1 MSVIYTTAAMLWPVV
16 YVLLGLVLT
25 KALYDWSRKRNNLP
39 LPPGPRGLP
48 LLGNLT
54 DLPTGSVPEFQHWI
68 KHKDVYG
75 PISSVTVLGQTM
87 ILIHDAKI
95 AHELLVERANLHS
108 GRPKLKFGFDLVGWN
123 RVMAGKQCNATFK
136 LYRRYTHQQLG
147 SKASVERYNEVQE
160 TAVGRFLWRVRQDNG
175 AALTQHL
182 KTEAGELILKVVY
195 DYTIEPFK
203 NDPLVDLVDEAM
215 EQFSEA
221 VVPGRWMVDIL
232 PFLAKVPS
240 WVPGTDFQKTAA
252 AWRQTLLDVANVP
265 YAYAKQQGKNKQNSH
280 ADFVTKSIE
289 QAQHGK
295 TLDATDEQA
304 IKWTAASMYLGGA
317 DTSVSTMNAFF
328 LAMSMFPDVQRKAQE
343 EIDRVIGNSRLP
355 IHADRENLPYINVI
369 VEEAQR
375 WHPIGPMGLPHVTDR
390 EDTINGYRIPKD
402 SILQP
407 AIWWFTRDPAVY
419 HDPETFK
426 PERFLPPY
434 NEPPA
439 TSFTFGFGRRICP
452 GRVLADASLFLV
464 IAQSLAVFDINKKVD
479 KEGKVVEPVHE
490 FMGGTVSYPKAFEVS
505 VVPRSQKHEELVD
518 EVVKQYPWQ
527 DSDARYISK
536 T

>member
-1 MSVIYTTAAMLWPVV
+1 MSVTDTTAAMPWPVV
-16 YVLLGLVLT
+16 YVLLGVILT
-25 KALYDWSRKRNNLP
+25 KAIYDWSRKRNNLP

-54 DLPTGSVPEFQHWI
+54 DLPTGSVPEFQHWL
-68 KHKDVYG
+68 KHKDAYG
-75 PISSVTVLGQTM
+75 PISSVTVMGQTI
-87 ILIHDAKI
+87 ILIHDAKV
-95 AHELLVERANLHS
+95 AHELLVERANIHS
-108 GRPKLKFGFDLVGWN
+108 GRPKLKFGFDMVGYN
-123 RVMAGKQCNATFK
+123 QTFAGQQCNATFK
-136 LYRRYTHQQLG
+136 LCRRYVHQQLG
-147 SKASVERYNEVQE
+147 SKMSVKRYNEVQE
-160 TAVGRFLWRVRQDNG
+160 TAVGRFLWRVRQDTG

-182 KTEAGELILKVVY
+182 RTEAGELILKVVY

-203 NDPLVDLVDEAM
+203 NDPLVHLVDEAM

-221 VVPGRWMVDIL
+221 TVPGRWMVDIF
-232 PFLAKVPS
+232 PFLSNVPS
-240 WVPGTDFQKTAA
+240 WVPGTGFQKTAA
-252 AWRQTLLDVANVP
+252 AWKQTLLDVANVP
-265 YAYAKQQGKNKQNSH
+265 YDYAKQQGKNKQISQT
-280 ADFVTKSIE
+280 DFVTKSIE
-289 QAQHGK
+289 QAQHKK
-295 TLDATDEQA
+295 TLDATDEHA
-304 IKWTAASMYLGGA
+304 IKWTAASMYMGGA

-343 EIDRVIGNSRLP
+343 ELDRMIGNSRLP
-355 IHADRENLPYINVI
+355 THADRENLPYINAI

-390 EDTINGYRIPKD
+390 EDIINGYRIPKD
-402 SILQP
+402 SLLLP

-452 GRVLADASLFLV
+452 GRVLADASLFLTF
-464 IAQSLAVFDINKKVD
+464 AQSLAVFNINKKVD

-490 FMGGTVSYPKAFEVS
+490 FMGGIVSYPKAFEVS
-505 VVPRSQKHEELVD
+505 VVPRSPKHGELVD
-518 EVVKQYPWQ
+518 EVVKRYPWQ
-527 DSDARYISK
+527 ESDAKYITK
-536 T
+536 A

>member
-1 MSVIYTTAAMLWPVV
+1 MSVIDTTSAMLWPTV
-16 YVLLGLVLT
+16 YVFLGVVLT
-25 KALYDWSRKRNNLP
+25 KALYDWSRKGNKLP

-54 DLPTGSVPEFQHWI
+54 DLPNGSIPEFQHWL
-68 KHKDVYG
+68 KHKDAYG
-75 PISSVTVLGQTM
+75 PLSSVTVLGQTM
-87 ILIHDAKI
+87 VLIHDAKI
-95 AHELLVERANLHS
+95 AHELLVERANIHS

-160 TAVGRFLWRVRQDNG
+160 TAVARFLWRVRQDNG

-221 VVPGRWMVDIL
+221 VVPGRWMVDVL

-240 WVPGTDFQKTAA
+240 WVPGTGFQKTAA
-252 AWRQTLLDVANVP
+252 AWRQTLSDVANVP

-295 TLDATDEQA
+295 TLDATDEQT

-343 EIDRVIGNSRLP
+343 
-355 IHADRENLPYINVI
+355 
-369 VEEAQR
+369 
-375 WHPIGPMGLPHVTDR
+375 
-390 EDTINGYRIPKD
+390 
-402 SILQP
+402 
-407 AIWWFTRDPAVY
+407 
-419 HDPETFK
+419 
-426 PERFLPPY
+426 
-434 NEPPA
+434 
-439 TSFTFGFGRRICP
+439 
-452 GRVLADASLFLV
+452 
-464 IAQSLAVFDINKKVD
+464 
-479 KEGKVVEPVHE
+479 
-490 FMGGTVSYPKAFEVS
+490 
-505 VVPRSQKHEELVD
+505 
-518 EVVKQYPWQ
+518 
-527 DSDARYISK
+527 
-536 T
+536 

>member
-1 MSVIYTTAAMLWPVV
+1 MSVIDMATLPLWHVV
-16 YVLLGLVLT
+16 YVLLGVFLT
-25 KALYDWSRKRNNLP
+25 KALYDRSRKRTNQP
-39 LPPGPRGLP
+39 LPPGPKGLP

-54 DLPTGSVPEFQHWI
+54 DLPTGSIPEYQHWL
-68 KHKDVYG
+68 KHKDAYG

-87 ILIHDAKI
+87 IMIHDAKI
-95 AHELLVERANLHS
+95 AHELLVERANIHS

-123 RVMAGKQCNATFK
+123 KPMAGQQCNATFK
-136 LYRRYTHQQLG
+136 LYRKYTHQQLG

-160 TAVGRFLWRVRQDNG
+160 TAVGRFLWRIGKDKG

-195 DYTIEPFK
+195 DYTIEPFQ

-221 VVPGRWMVDIL
+221 TIPGRWMVDIF
-232 PFLAKVPS
+232 PFLEHVPS

-252 AWRQTLLDVANVP
+252 AWKKTLVDVANIP
-265 YAYAKQQGKNKQNSH
+265 YDYAKQQGKIKQNSH

-289 QAQHGK
+289 QAQHEK
-295 TLDATDEQA
+295 TLDATDEHA
-304 IKWTAASMYLGGA
+304 IKWVAASMYLGGA

-343 EIDRVIGNSRLP
+343 EIDRVIGSSRLP
-355 IHADRENLPYINVI
+355 THADRDNLPYTNAI

-375 WHPIGPMGLPHVTDR
+375 WHPIAPMGLPHTADR

-402 SILQP
+402 SLLLP

-419 HDPETFK
+419 HDPEAFK
-426 PERFLPPY
+426 PERFLPPC
-434 NEPPA
+434 NESPA

-452 GRVLADASLFLV
+452 GRVLADASLFLTV
-464 IAQSLAVFDINKKVD
+464 AQSLAVFNINKKID
-479 KEGKVVEPVHE
+479 KQGRVVEPVHE
-490 FMGGTVSYPKAFEVS
+490 FVGGIVAYPKPFEVN
-505 VVPRSQKHEELVD
+505 VVPRSPKHSDLVD
-518 EVVKQYPWQ
+518 EIIQRYPWQ
-527 DSDARYISK
+527 ESDARFISK
-536 T
+536 A

>member
-1 MSVIYTTAAMLWPVV
+1 MSVFDTTAAMPWPII
-16 YVLLGLVLT
+16 YILL
-25 KALYDWSRKRNNLP
+25 
-39 LPPGPRGLP
+39 
-48 LLGNLT
+48 
-54 DLPTGSVPEFQHWI
+54 DLPTGSVPEFQHWL
-68 KHKDVYG
+68 KHKDTHG
-75 PISSVTVLGQTM
+75 PISSVTVLGQTL

-95 AHELLVERANLHS
+95 AHEILVERANIHS

-136 LYRRYTHQQLG
+136 LHRRLLHQQLG
-147 SKASVERYNEVQE
+147 SKTSVERYNEVQE

-203 NDPLVDLVDEAM
+203 KDPLVDLVDEAM
-215 EQFSEA
+215 EQFSQA
-221 VVPGRWMVDIL
+221 SVPGRWMVDIF
-232 PFLAKVPS
+232 PFLANLPS
-240 WVPGTDFQKTAA
+240 WVPGTGFQKTAA
-252 AWRQTLLDVANVP
+252 AWRQTLGDVANVP
-265 YAYAKQQGKNKQNSH
+265 YDYAKQQGKNKQTSH
-280 ADFVTKSIE
+280 ADFVTKSIG
-289 QAQHGK
+289 QAQDGK

-304 IKWTAASMYLGGA
+304 IKWTAASIYLGGA

-355 IHADRENLPYINVI
+355 THADRENLPYVNAI

-375 WHPIGPMGLPHVTDR
+375 WHPIAPMGLPHVTDR
-390 EDTINGYRIPKD
+390 EDIINGYRIPKD
-402 SILQP
+402 SLLLP

-419 HDPETFK
+419 HDPEAFK

-439 TSFTFGFGRRICP
+439 TAFTFGFGRRICP

-464 IAQSLAVFDINKKVD
+464 IAQSLAVFSINKTVD
-479 KEGKVVEPVHE
+479 KEGKVVEPVHG
-490 FMGGTVSYPKAFEVS
+490 FMSGTVSYPKAFEVG
-505 VVPRSQKHEELVD
+505 VVPRSQKHEELID
-518 EVVKQYPWQ
+518 EVIERYPWQ
-527 DSDARYISK
+527 ESDAKYIIK
-536 T
+536 A

>member
-1 MSVIYTTAAMLWPVV
+1 MSVIDTTSAMLWPTV
-16 YVLLGLVLT
+16 YVFLGVVLT
-25 KALYDWSRKRNNLP
+25 KALYDWSRKGNKLP

-54 DLPTGSVPEFQHWI
+54 DLPNGSIPEFQHWL
-68 KHKDVYG
+68 KHKDAYG
-75 PISSVTVLGQTM
+75 PLSSVTVLGQTM
-87 ILIHDAKI
+87 VLIHDAKI
-95 AHELLVERANLHS
+95 AHELLVERANIHS

-160 TAVGRFLWRVRQDNG
+160 TAVARFLWRVRQDNG

-221 VVPGRWMVDIL
+221 VVPGRWMVDVL

-240 WVPGTDFQKTAA
+240 WVPGTGFQKTAA
-252 AWRQTLLDVANVP
+252 AWRQTLSDVANVP

-295 TLDATDEQA
+295 TLDATDEQT

-355 IHADRENLPYINVI
+355 VHADRENLPYINAI

-505 VVPRSQKHEELVD
+505 VVPRSQKHEDLVD
-518 EVVKQYPWQ
+518 EVVERYPWQ
-527 DSDARYISK
+527 ESDAKYIAK
-536 T
+536 A